1 MSKQMLHSLALNPKT
16 RLLYWTQRSR
26 ELIFPFCVY
35 EAKSA
40 MGGTIGF
47 AENQGAVGVAT
58 AAALLSEL
66 AKLSGAA
73 ASTSPP
79 VFMLASMGYAWTI
92 HACVASIIGHTD
104 HFHIYPVTTIL
115 GHEESASTLAV
126 SSISLKNPRV
136 RVVHHQALDSW
147 ASHLDCAS
155 KQHRW

>member
-16 RLLYWTQRSR
+16 RLLYSTQRSR
-26 ELIFPFCVY
+26 EPIFPFCVY

-47 AENQGAVGVAT
+47 AENEGAVGVAT

-79 VFMLASMGYAWTI
+79 VIMLASMGYAWTI
-92 HACVASIIGHTD
+92 HACVASTIGHTD
-104 HFHIYPVTTIL
+104 HFHIYPVITIL
-115 GHEESASTLAV
+115 DMRNPLQLFLFQVYLSRIREYRCPP
-126 SSISLKNPRV
+126 SSLG
-136 RVVHHQALDSW
+136 
-147 ASHLDCAS
+147 
-155 KQHRW
+155 